1 MEKTSSVAALYDVHG
16 NLPALEAVLS
26 DLEDIDHSL
35 IVVGG
40 DVASGPMPAEV
51 LDRLQAI
58 DDRVRW
64 VRGNA
69 DREVVSAYDRGSATE
84 DARSSDPALRASG
97 WSASRIGHHHR
108 DLMASFE
115 EQVTVEVEGLGTIL
129 FCHATPN
136 SDVEVLTTA
145 TPDTRLR
152 GILSGMG
159 QDVVVCGHVH
169 TQYDRRLDDRRV
181 INAGSV
187 GLPTRASPPARSGRC
202 SATRGWSYVAAI
214 TTSGARSTI
223 SVTWATLASRTSKR
237 PSWTRLTPRGWPTT
251 SSVRPDL
258 VHEGTHLLAREEVSQ
273 DEAGQETKIG
283 CATISC

>member
-26 DLEDIDHSL
+26 DLEDIDYGL

-58 DDRVRW
+58 DDGVRW
-64 VRGNA
+64 LRGNA

-97 WSASRIGHHHR
+97 WSASRIGDHHR

-115 EQVTVEVEGLGTIL
+115 EQDLVEVEGLGAIL

-136 SDVEVLTTA
+136 SDEEILTTA

-152 GILSGMG
+152 GILSSVE

-187 GLPTRASPPARSGRC
+187 GLPYQGEPVGAFWALLGNERVELRRSDYDLRDAINNFRHLGYPGVADFEGALLEPPDPA
-202 SATRGWSYVAAI
+202 WVADYFERQA
-214 TTSGARSTI
+214 
-223 SVTWATLASRTSKR
+223 
-237 PSWTRLTPRGWPTT
+237 
-251 SSVRPDL
+251 
-258 VHEGTHLLAREEVSQ
+258 
-273 DEAGQETKIG
+273 
-283 CATISC
+283 

>member
-1 MEKTSSVAALYDVHG
+1 MEKTSRVAALYDVHG

-26 DLEDIDHSL
+26 DLENIDHGL

-51 LDRLQAI
+51 LERLQAI

-69 DREVVSAYDRGSATE
+69 DREVVSAYDRGSAT
-84 DARSSDPALRASG
+84 DDTRSSDPALRASG
-97 WSASRIGHHHR
+97 WSASRIGDHHR

-115 EQVTVEVEGLGTIL
+115 EQVLVEVEGFGAIL

-136 SDVEVLTTA
+136 SDEEILTTA

-152 GILSGMG
+152 GILSGVG

-187 GLPTRASPPARSGRC
+187 GLPYQGEPVGAFWALLGNERVELRRSDYDLRDAINNFRHLGYPGVADFEGALLEPPDPA
-202 SATRGWSYVAAI
+202 WVADYFERQA
-214 TTSGARSTI
+214 
-223 SVTWATLASRTSKR
+223 
-237 PSWTRLTPRGWPTT
+237 
-251 SSVRPDL
+251 
-258 VHEGTHLLAREEVSQ
+258 
-273 DEAGQETKIG
+273 
-283 CATISC
+283 

>member
-26 DLEDIDHSL
+26 DLEDIDYGL

-58 DDRVRW
+58 DDGVRW

-97 WSASRIGHHHR
+97 WSASRIGDHHR

-115 EQVTVEVEGLGTIL
+115 EQDLVEVEGLGAIL

-136 SDVEVLTTA
+136 SDEEILTTA

-152 GILSGMG
+152 GILSSVE

-187 GLPTRASPPARSGRC
+187 GLPYQGEPVGAFWALLGNERVELRRSDYDLRDAINNFRHLGYPGVADFEGALLEPPDPA
-202 SATRGWSYVAAI
+202 WVADYFERQA
-214 TTSGARSTI
+214 
-223 SVTWATLASRTSKR
+223 
-237 PSWTRLTPRGWPTT
+237 
-251 SSVRPDL
+251 
-258 VHEGTHLLAREEVSQ
+258 
-273 DEAGQETKIG
+273 
-283 CATISC
+283 

>member
-1 MEKTSSVAALYDVHG
+1 METTSRVAALYDVHG

-26 DLEDIDHSL
+26 DLEDIDHGL

-51 LDRLQAI
+51 LDRLQAL
-58 DDRVRW
+58 DAHVRW

-97 WSASRIGHHHR
+97 WFSSRIRDHHR

-115 EQVTVEVEGLGTIL
+115 EQMLVDIEGLGAVL
-129 FCHATPN
+129 FCHAIPN
-136 SDVEVLTTA
+136 NDEEILTMA

-152 GILSGMG
+152 SILFEVG
-159 QDVVVCGHVH
+159 QNVVVCGHVH

-181 INAGSV
+181 VNAGSV
-187 GLPTRASPPARSGRC
+187 GLPYQGEPAGAFWALLGNERVELRRSDYDLRGAVNSFRALGYPGVEDFEGALLEPPDPA
-202 SATRGWSYVAAI
+202 WVADYFERQA
-214 TTSGARSTI
+214 
-223 SVTWATLASRTSKR
+223 
-237 PSWTRLTPRGWPTT
+237 
-251 SSVRPDL
+251 
-258 VHEGTHLLAREEVSQ
+258 
-273 DEAGQETKIG
+273 
-283 CATISC
+283 

>member
-1 MEKTSSVAALYDVHG
+1 METTSRVAALYDVHG

-26 DLEDIDHSL
+26 DLEDIDHGL

-51 LDRLQAI
+51 LDRLQAL
-58 DDRVRW
+58 DDSVRW

-84 DARSSDPALRASG
+84 DARSSDPALRASA
-97 WSASRIGHHHR
+97 WSASRIGDHHR

-115 EQVTVEVEGLGTIL
+115 EQILVEIEGLGAVL

-136 SDVEVLTTA
+136 SDEEILTTA

-152 GILSGMG
+152 GILSGVG
-159 QDVVVCGHVH
+159 QYVVVCGHVH

-181 INAGSV
+181 VNAGSV
-187 GLPTRASPPARSGRC
+187 GLPYQGEPVGAFWVLLGNERVELRRSDYDLRGAVNSFRALGYPGVEDFEEALLEPPDPA
-202 SATRGWSYVAAI
+202 WVADYFERQA
-214 TTSGARSTI
+214 
-223 SVTWATLASRTSKR
+223 
-237 PSWTRLTPRGWPTT
+237 
-251 SSVRPDL
+251 
-258 VHEGTHLLAREEVSQ
+258 
-273 DEAGQETKIG
+273 
-283 CATISC
+283 

>member
-26 DLEDIDHSL
+26 DQEDIDHGL

-40 DVASGPMPAEV
+40 DVSSGPMPAEV

-84 DARSSDPALRASG
+84 DASSSDPALRASG
-97 WSASRIGHHHR
+97 WSASRIGDHHR

-115 EQVTVEVEGLGTIL
+115 EQVLVEVEGLGAIL

-136 SDVEVLTTA
+136 SDEEILTTA

-152 GILSGMG
+152 GILSGMK

-187 GLPTRASPPARSGRC
+187 GLPNQGEPAGAFWALLGNERVELRRSDYDLRGAIKKFRYLGYPGVEAFEEALLDPPDPA
-202 SATRGWSYVAAI
+202 WVADYFERQA
-214 TTSGARSTI
+214 
-223 SVTWATLASRTSKR
+223 
-237 PSWTRLTPRGWPTT
+237 
-251 SSVRPDL
+251 
-258 VHEGTHLLAREEVSQ
+258 
-273 DEAGQETKIG
+273 
-283 CATISC
+283 